1 MYITPS
7 VQLPYLMVKHYIY
20 HTISTAAIYNGT
32 IVDTG
37 ANELYLTQIY
47 RNSHFIFDCVKIRYT
62 NTHTYL
68 SKIIVIKPHI
78 NSS

>member
-1 MYITPS
+1 MA
-7 VQLPYLMVKHYIY
+7 KHYIY
-20 HTISTAAIYNGT
+20 HTISTAAISNGT
-32 IVDTG
+32 FVDTG
-37 ANELYLTQIY
+37 ANELSLTHIY

-68 SKIIVIKPHI
+68 SKIIVIKQHT